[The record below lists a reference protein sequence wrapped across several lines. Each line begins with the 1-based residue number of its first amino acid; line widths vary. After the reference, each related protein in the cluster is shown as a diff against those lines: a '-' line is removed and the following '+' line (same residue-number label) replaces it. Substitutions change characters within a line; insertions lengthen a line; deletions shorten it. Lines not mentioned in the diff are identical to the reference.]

1 MATALERHQKMKR
14 ALLETRRQVVSAIIG
29 AYPGGRECA
38 AARLGLDL
46 KKFDNHAYEN
56 AGSKPL
62 SDDQLRLLE
71 QEAGTTF
78 FPEYIAQL
86 YSGMFV
92 ALSQPE
98 TLDNLTLYSRSVR
111 ASIKR
116 GAVDLI
122 IAKALE
128 DGVIE
133 DAEAKAILAAHASYM
148 AERHGEVLAVVAL
161 HSEGSLQ

>member
-1 MATALERHQKMKR
+1 M
-14 ALLETRRQVVSAIIG
+14 
-29 AYPGGRECA
+29 
-38 AARLGLDL
+38 
-46 KKFDNHAYEN
+46 
-56 AGSKPL
+56 
-62 SDDQLRLLE
+62 RLLE

-161 HSEGSLQ
+161 HSEGSLR

>member
-1 MATALERHQKMKR
+1 MKR
-14 ALLETRRQVVSAIIG
+14 PLLETRRQVVSAIIG

-128 DGVIE
+128 
-133 DAEAKAILAAHASYM
+133 
-148 AERHGEVLAVVAL
+148 
-161 HSEGSLQ
+161 

>member
-1 MATALERHQKMKR
+1 MTAALGRHQKMKR
-14 ALLETRRQVVSAIIG
+14 PLLETRRQVVSAIIG

-116 GAVDLI
+116 G
-122 IAKALE
+122 
-128 DGVIE
+128 
-133 DAEAKAILAAHASYM
+133 
-148 AERHGEVLAVVAL
+148 
-161 HSEGSLQ
+161 QWT